1 MGRSGIAGLYGN
13 SLFKFLRTCQI
24 VFHGDYNILFFIFW
38 NIVHLQCRIPG
49 GSDGK
54 QSACSTGDSDLIPG
68 LGRSTGEEN
77 GNPLQYSC
85 LGNPMERGAWRATG
99 HGVTKELGMT

>member
-24 VFHGDYNILFFIFW
+24 VFHGDYNILFFNFW
-38 NIVHLQCRIPG
+38 NIVHLQCCIPG

-54 QSACSTGDSDLIPG
+54 QSACSTGDPDLIPG
-68 LGRSTGEEN
+68 LGRSTGEGN

-85 LGNPMERGAWRATG
+85 LGNPMERGAWRATV
-99 HGVTKELGMT
+99 HRDTKSQT